1 MNNGSVRE
9 KIESSDE
16 EFVASAERDFKR
28 RTQLL
33 KDHFKKV
40 LEVACPHHPYPVKHK
55 LRDCTMMKIF
65 MSLGTST
72 AAAEL
77 ARNLGGRGTMLG
89 EVKVVTIVG

>member
-1 MNNGSVRE
+1 
-9 KIESSDE
+9 
-16 EFVASAERDFKR
+16 
-28 RTQLL
+28 
-33 KDHFKKV
+33 
-40 LEVACPHHPYPVKHK
+40 
-55 LRDCTMMKIF
+55 MMKIF